1 MARLGMNQR
10 MADWVRLLATILVYP
25 PLLLL
30 VPNPVNVTL
39 APLVAGVVAGYKSSS
54 QGRAALAGV
63 VAGILGPAIVTFS
76 MGPVQVTLQIMTK
89 LLGTIGPLVPHIYY
103 SLASALAGIL
113 AYRLTARSRVDGG

>member
-1 MARLGMNQR
+1 MASLSINQR
-10 MADWVRLLATILVYP
+10 MTDWLRLLATILVYP

-54 QGRAALAGV
+54 QRRAALAGV
-63 VAGILGPAIVTFS
+63 IAGILGPAIVTFS

-113 AYRLTARSRVDGG
+113 VYRLTASSRVDGG